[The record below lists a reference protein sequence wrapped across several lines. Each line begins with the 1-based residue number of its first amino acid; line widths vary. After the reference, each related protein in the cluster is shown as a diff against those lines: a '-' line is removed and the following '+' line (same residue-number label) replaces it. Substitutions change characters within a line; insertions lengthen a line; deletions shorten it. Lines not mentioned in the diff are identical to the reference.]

1 MINRFKTLSRGII
14 DVSPLM
20 IPVFPFGI
28 IYGVIGMDLG
38 IGPYMTLGL
47 SIIIFGGASQI
58 VLLQLFSGG
67 ASSLV
72 ILSSVGAV
80 NSRHILYGAVLSEH
94 LSSLKI
100 TWKIILSYVMVDQ
113 AFAVSNTY
121 FNKNKRN
128 QNKHYHLLGAGF
140 TCWTIW
146 QLSTI
151 LGIVLGSVVPEE
163 LGLSFTISLTF
174 LALLI
179 NDLRKFK
186 NIIVMLTSGIVA
198 TVGFSIIP
206 FQAYIIVAAISAL
219 FVATLL
225 TLIEF
230 KKKK

>member
-1 MINRFKTLSRGII
+1 MNNKLKPLTKGII

-20 IPVFPFGI
+20 IPVVPFGI

-80 NSRHILYGAVLSEH
+80 NARHVLYGAVLSEH
-94 LSSLKI
+94 LSGLKLF
-100 TWKIILSYVMVDQ
+100 WKIILSYVMTDQ
-113 AFAVSNTY
+113 AFAVSNDY
-121 FNKNKRN
+121 LKKNDKDES
-128 QNKHYHLLGAGF
+128 QHYHLLGSGF

-146 QLSTI
+146 QISTI
-151 LGIVLGSVVPEE
+151 LGIVLGSVIPEE

-179 NDLRKFK
+179 SDFRKLK
-186 NIIVMLTSGIVA
+186 NIIVMSVSGLAATIGYNIV
-198 TVGFSIIP
+198 P
-206 FQAYIIVAAISAL
+206 FKAYIIVAALLAL
-219 FVATLL
+219 IVAAMLTLL
-225 TLIEF
+225 DLEE
-230 KKKK
+230 K

>member
-1 MINRFKTLSRGII
+1 MNNKLKTLTKGII

-20 IPVFPFGI
+20 IPVVPFGI

-67 ASSLV
+67 ASSL
-72 ILSSVGAV
+72 ITITSVGAV
-80 NSRHILYGAVLSEH
+80 NSRHLLYGAVFSEYLSH
-94 LSSLKI
+94 LKLS
-100 TWKIILSYVMVDQ
+100 WKVILSYVLIDQ

-121 FNKNKRN
+121 FKKNKEN
-128 QNKHYHLLGAGF
+128 EFKHYHLLGAGF
-140 TCWTIW
+140 TCWTVW
-146 QLSTI
+146 QISTI

-179 NDLRKFK
+179 NDFRKFK
-186 NIIVMLTSGIVA
+186 NIIVMLVSGIVA
-198 TVGFSIIP
+198 TIGYTTIP
-206 FQAYIIVAAISAL
+206 FHAYIIVAALSAL
-219 FVATLL
+219 IVATILM
-225 TLIEF
+225 LIDTR
-230 KKKK
+230 KK

>member
-1 MINRFKTLSRGII
+1 MKNKFKILMEGIF

-28 IYGVIGMDLG
+28 IYGVIGMEVG
-38 IGPYMTLGL
+38 IGAYMTLGL

-80 NSRHILYGAVLSEH
+80 NSRHLLYGAVLSEH
-94 LSSLKI
+94 LSSLKLA
-100 TWKIILSYVMVDQ
+100 WKIILSYVMVDQ

-121 FNKNKRN
+121 FKKNKNN
-128 QNKHYHLLGAGF
+128 ENKHYHLLGAGF

-146 QLSTI
+146 QISTI
-151 LGIVLGSVVPEE
+151 LGIVLGSVVPKE

-179 NDLRKFK
+179 SDFRKFK
-186 NIIVMLTSGIVA
+186 NIIVMLTSGIIA
-198 TVGFSIIP
+198 TIGFNMIP
-206 FQAYIIVAAISAL
+206 FQAYIIVAALSAL
-219 FVATLL
+219 AVAALL
-225 TLIEF
+225 TLMTTKEY
-230 KKKK
+230 

>member
-1 MINRFKTLSRGII
+1 MNNKLKILAKGIF

-28 IYGVIGMDLG
+28 IYGVIGMELG

-146 QLSTI
+146 QVSTI

>member
-1 MINRFKTLSRGII
+1 MNNKSKFLIKGVM

-80 NSRHILYGAVLSEH
+80 NARHVLYGAVLSEH
-94 LSSLKI
+94 LSDLKLF
-100 TWKIILSYVMVDQ
+100 WKIILSYVMTDQ
-113 AFAVSNTY
+113 AFAVSNDY
-121 FNKNKRN
+121 FKKNNKDNN
-128 QNKHYHLLGAGF
+128 QHYHLLGSGF
-140 TCWTIW
+140 TCWIIW
-146 QLSTI
+146 QISTI

-179 NDLRKFK
+179 SDFRKFK
-186 NIIVMLTSGIVA
+186 NIIVMLVSGLVA
-198 TVGFSIIP
+198 TIGFNTIP
-206 FQAYIIVAAISAL
+206 FKSYIIVAALTAL
-219 FVATLL
+219 VVAALL
-225 TLIEF
+225 TIMDVE
-230 KKKK
+230 KK

>member
-1 MINRFKTLSRGII
+1 MKTRLKTSIRGII

-20 IPVFPFGI
+20 IPVVPFGI

-47 SIIIFGGASQI
+47 SIIVFGGASQI

-80 NSRHILYGAVLSEH
+80 NARHVLYGAVLSEY
-94 LSSLKI
+94 LSGLKLF
-100 TWKIILSYVMVDQ
+100 WKIILSYVMTDQ
-113 AFAVSNTY
+113 AFAVSNNY
-121 FNKNKRN
+121 FKKNDKDKN
-128 QNKHYHLLGAGF
+128 QHYHLLGSGF
-140 TCWTIW
+140 TCWIIW
-146 QLSTI
+146 QVSTV

-179 NDLRKFK
+179 SDFRKFK
-186 NIIVMLTSGIVA
+186 NIIVMLTSGIIA
-198 TVGFSIIP
+198 TIGFNTIP
-206 FQAYIIVAAISAL
+206 FKAYIIVAALSAL
-219 FVATLL
+219 FVATVITQIDL
-225 TLIEF
+225 
-230 KKKK
+230 KKK

>member
-1 MINRFKTLSRGII
+1 MITRLKTLTRGII

-20 IPVFPFGI
+20 IPVVPFGI
-28 IYGVIGMDLG
+28 IYGIIGMDLG

-47 SIIIFGGASQI
+47 SVIIFGGASQI

-80 NSRHILYGAVLSEH
+80 NSRHLLYGAVLSEH
-94 LSSLKI
+94 LSSLKL

-113 AFAVSNTY
+113 AFAVSNIY
-121 FNKNKRN
+121 FKKNKSSE
-128 QNKHYHLLGAGF
+128 NKHYHLLGAGF

-146 QLSTI
+146 QISTI

-179 NDLRKFK
+179 SDFRKFK

-198 TVGFSIIP
+198 TIGFNTIP
-206 FQAYIIVAAISAL
+206 FKAYIIVAALSAL
-219 FVATLL
+219 VVAALITLTDL
-225 TLIEF
+225 
-230 KKKK
+230 KKK

>member
-1 MINRFKTLSRGII
+1 MNNKSKFLIKGVM

-38 IGPYMTLGL
+38 IGPYKTLGL

-80 NSRHILYGAVLSEH
+80 NARHVLYGAVLSEH
-94 LSSLKI
+94 LSDLKLF
-100 TWKIILSYVMVDQ
+100 WKIILSYVMTDQ
-113 AFAVSNTY
+113 AFAVSNDY
-121 FNKNKRN
+121 FKKNNKDNN
-128 QNKHYHLLGAGF
+128 QHYHLLGSGF
-140 TCWTIW
+140 TCWIIW
-146 QLSTI
+146 QISTI

-179 NDLRKFK
+179 SDFRKFK
-186 NIIVMLTSGIVA
+186 NIIVMLVSGLTA
-198 TVGFSIIP
+198 TIGFNIIP
-206 FQAYIIVAAISAL
+206 FKAYIIVAALTAL
-219 FVATLL
+219 VVAALL
-225 TLIEF
+225 TLTDVE
-230 KKKK
+230 KK

>member
-1 MINRFKTLSRGII
+1 MNNRLKTLAKGII

-80 NSRHILYGAVLSEH
+80 NARHVLYGAVLSEH
-94 LSSLKI
+94 LSGLKLS
-100 TWKIILSYVMVDQ
+100 WKIILSYVMTDQ

-121 FNKNKRN
+121 FKKKNENKN
-128 QNKHYHLLGAGF
+128 QHYHLLGSGF

-146 QLSTI
+146 QISTI

-179 NDLRKFK
+179 NDFRKFK
-186 NIIVMLTSGIVA
+186 NIIVMLVSGIVA
-198 TVGFSIIP
+198 TIGYNIIP

-219 FVATLL
+219 LVATLL
-225 TLIEF
+225 TLVTL
-230 KKKK
+230 KKN

>member
-1 MINRFKTLSRGII
+1 MNNKLKNLIKGII

-20 IPVFPFGI
+20 IPVVPFGI

-72 ILSSVGAV
+72 ILSSVAAV
-80 NSRHILYGAVLSEH
+80 NSRHLLYGAVLSEH
-94 LSSLKI
+94 LSTLRL

-121 FNKNKRN
+121 FKKNKKN
-128 QNKHYHLLGAGF
+128 ENKHYHLLGAGF
-140 TCWTIW
+140 TCWTVW
-146 QLSTI
+146 QISTI

-163 LGLSFTISLTF
+163 LGLTFTISLTF

-179 NDLRKFK
+179 NDFRKFK
-186 NIIVMLTSGIVA
+186 NIIVMLVSGSIA
-198 TVGFSIIP
+198 TIGYNEVP
-206 FQAYIIVAAISAL
+206 FKAYIIVAALSAL
-219 FVATLL
+219 IIATLL
-225 TLIEF
+225 SLIDLE
-230 KKKK
+230 KK

>member
-1 MINRFKTLSRGII
+1 MNNKLKTLTKGIV

-20 IPVFPFGI
+20 IPVVPFGI

-72 ILSSVGAV
+72 ILSSVAAV
-80 NSRHILYGAVLSEH
+80 NARHILYGAVLSEH
-94 LSSLKI
+94 LSSLKLS
-100 TWKIILSYVMVDQ
+100 WKIILSYVMTDQ
-113 AFAVSNTY
+113 AFAVSNNY
-121 FNKNKRN
+121 FKDNNKNN
-128 QNKHYHLLGAGF
+128 SQHYHLLGCGF

-146 QLSTI
+146 QISTI
-151 LGIVLGSVVPEE
+151 LGIVLGSVIPEK

-179 NDLRKFK
+179 GDFRKFK
-186 NIIVMLTSGIVA
+186 NIIVMLVSGVVA
-198 TVGFSIIP
+198 TIGYNIIP
-206 FQAYIIVAAISAL
+206 FKAYIIVAALSAL
-219 FVATLL
+219 TVATLL
-225 TLIEF
+225 TLINL
-230 KKKK
+230 KKK